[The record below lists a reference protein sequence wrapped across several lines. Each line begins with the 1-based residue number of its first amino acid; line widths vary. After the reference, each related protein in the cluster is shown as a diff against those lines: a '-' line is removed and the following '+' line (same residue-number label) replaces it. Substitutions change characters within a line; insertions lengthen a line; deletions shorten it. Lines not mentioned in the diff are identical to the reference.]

1 MRQEELEVQVYE
13 QSVKMATLSE
23 DSDKVLVFLEEFIK
37 RQTGVQKPNPRD
49 NAAFRELSDTD
60 KEGVN
65 EVLKAVGIQ
74 YKDVF

>member
-1 MRQEELEVQVYE
+1 MQVYE